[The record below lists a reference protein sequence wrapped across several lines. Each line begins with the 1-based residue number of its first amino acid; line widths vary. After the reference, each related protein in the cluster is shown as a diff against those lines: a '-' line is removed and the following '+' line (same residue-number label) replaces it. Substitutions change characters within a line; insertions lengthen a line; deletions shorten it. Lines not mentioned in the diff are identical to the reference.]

1 MDNYIRNKLTLKINL
16 IMSSGKKTEG
26 VVSDKV
32 INNLM
37 KRIDG
42 LGKYEILYKG
52 NFPID
57 IIKLYDEY
65 VVEYKNGKYYLT
77 IDGVTGTLN
86 PNEYIHFDVKEYRNL
101 QLNKLLN

>member
-1 MDNYIRNKLTLKINL
+1 
-16 IMSSGKKTEG
+16 MSVGKKKEG

-32 INNLM
+32 INNLL
-37 KRIDG
+37 KSIDG

-52 NFPID
+52 NLPIGM
-57 IIKLYDEY
+57 IKISDDYN
-65 VVEYKNGKYYLT
+65 VEYRNGKYHFNRHDSF
-77 IDGVTGTLN
+77 IVLN

>member
-1 MDNYIRNKLTLKINL
+1 MDNYIKNKLVLKINMV
-16 IMSSGKKTEG
+16 MSSGKKTEG

-52 NFPID
+52 NLPID
-57 IIKLYDEY
+57 IFKISDDYN
-65 VVEYKNGKYYLT
+65 VEFVNGKYRLT
-77 IDGVTGTLN
+77 RTDSFIILSPD
-86 PNEYIHFDVKEYRNL
+86 EYIHFDVKEYRNL